1 MTDRL
6 ATCASCG
13 LVFRPHE
20 LVHPARGL
28 RLPEPPIGLTVR
40 HAGTIVI
47 ASWPLP
53 RFAGVMALFA
63 LLVIGG
69 ALTTALPWPWP
80 WPIWAGLA
88 FVLVLFGYLA
98 AAGLYALDHHVDRL
112 RDDHRKA
119 RALEAELQKMSY
131 VSEVLPVE
139 TNIVIFKLDPAMS
152 TERFLGHLNERG
164 VKALS
169 LGPRMIRIVFH
180 LDVSDAQFD
189 ALVGALRSLH

>member
-1 MTDRL
+1 MDGARL
-6 ATCASCG
+6 FNALVAKGESPSQYGAICDTISLCLSKG
-13 LVFRPHE
+13 LGAPVGSLLLGSTKH
-20 LVHPARGL
+20 
-28 RLPEPPIGLTVR
+28 IGAAHRVR
-40 HAGTIVI
+40 K
-47 ASWPLP
+47 
-53 RFAGVMALFA
+53 VM
-63 LLVIGG
+63 GG
-69 ALTTALPWPWP
+69 AMRQA
-80 WPIWAGLA
+80 
-88 FVLVLFGYLA
+88 GYLA